1 MVDTN
6 ECQYILNIQTVKS
19 ALHEVVMG
27 IWVELGIFVLALAFG
42 LWQIQD
48 VKKAQ
53 AERLRREAEER
64 ESQARLDAAK
74 PPEGHAKPPQG
85 KE

>member
-1 MVDTN
+1 MIDTN

-74 PPEGHAKPPQG
+74 PPKGLVKPPQD

>member
-64 ESQARLDAAK
+64 ESQARLDSAK
-74 PPEGHAKPPQG
+74 PPEGHGKPPQG